1 MNVTHRPLDSVPESI
16 ARGWGGV
23 AIIVERGPAPT
34 AFEAAFTWSSSNAQ
48 APGGGGPVLG
58 TF

>member
-1 MNVTHRPLDSVPESI
+1 MNVTHCPLGSVPKSI
-16 ARGWGGV
+16 ARAWGGV
-23 AIIVERGPAPT
+23 AIIDERGSAPT
-34 AFEAAFTWSSSNAQ
+34 TFEVAFTWSSSNAQ

>member
-16 ARGWGGV
+16 ARAWGGV
-23 AIIVERGPAPT
+23 AAIVERGPAPT
-34 AFEAAFTWSSSNAQ
+34 TFEVVFTLSSSNAQ